1 MRDGFTSNGDE
12 RHVCTSHLL
21 AQVSKGGLRACGSYG
36 SGSGGSSTA
45 CSEHTASLLRS
56 SDAQEF
62 GRGFR
67 PSSAAWI
74 LWDYPTAPWTTKIL
88 RSHVCAKLEEIF
100 DPPWCAVARLGE
112 FGDAAG
118 LLRTTLMINDL
129 VNSAQDVSASVCCAL
144 RTQDVARS

>member
-1 MRDGFTSNGDE
+1 MCAPATSWPKCPKGACGHAA
-12 RHVCTSHLL
+12 RMAL
-21 AQVSKGGLRACGSYG
+21 AQAGALQLCQSTRPVYCGALTHRNLG
-36 SGSGGSSTA
+36 EA
-45 CSEHTASLLRS
+45 FAPALP
-56 SDAQEF
+56 
-62 GRGFR
+62 RGFCGIIQQR
-67 PSSAAWI
+67 PGLLEVFAANV
-74 LWDYPTAPWTTKIL
+74 LG
-88 RSHVCAKLEEIF
+88 CAKLEEIF